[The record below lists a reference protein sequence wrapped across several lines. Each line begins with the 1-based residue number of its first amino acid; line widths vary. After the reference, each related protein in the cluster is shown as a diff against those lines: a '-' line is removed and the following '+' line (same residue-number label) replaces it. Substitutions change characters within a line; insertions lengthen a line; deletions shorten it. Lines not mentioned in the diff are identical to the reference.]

1 MVKTMIL
8 GDFPLEHHW
17 KIHGKSHGKTE
28 HHWKIIV
35 KTHGK
40 SHGIFLI
47 DFDWKTI
54 GTSDSLIYIYIYIGT
69 SDQHTYIY
77 IYLYGFPKKS
87 LDQNPWDFGG

>member
-1 MVKTMIL
+1 MIL

-40 SHGIFLI
+40 SHGFFLI

-54 GTSDSLIYIYIYIGT
+54 GTSDSLIYIYIGT

-77 IYLYGFPKKS
+77 IYLWISKKIIGSKPMGFWWLIHS
-87 LDQNPWDFGG
+87 AD